1 MLLYNCKQGFKQIP
15 SESINENF
23 FWEGGGVIFAGIAL
37 KLEKVGPV
45 VSSFNSCSSLP
56 LDDRKQF
63 QCLTIYW
70 TITFGFHWW
79 EDKFKGLFTWRW
91 ATPDRWV
98 NMWLVLTYHVKV
110 VKLEWEII
118 WTGGWPYLSRLPH
131 LTGAPHLLI
140 NRPWGGVYISFIP
153 GWLFDFVSRLHN
165 DWFISY
171 VVIWRKTSC
180 W

>member
-1 MLLYNCKQGFKQIP
+1 M
-15 SESINENF
+15 
-23 FWEGGGVIFAGIAL
+23 IFAGIAL
-37 KLEKVGPV
+37 KLEKVGPA

-63 QCLTIYW
+63 QCLPIYW

-91 ATPDRWV
+91 ATPGRWV

-110 VKLEWEII
+110 IKLKWEIV
-118 WTGGWPYLSRLPH
+118 WTGGWPYLSRLPQ

-140 NRPWGGVYISFIP
+140 NRPWRGVYIRKLAPARVSYRD
-153 GWLFDFVSRLHN
+153 DFLISYRI
-165 DWFISY
+165 ISY